1 MVDVLLANSR
11 CKGLPKLLNS
21 CFQLFYISGFYSG
34 TEILFHGPPN
44 IFYWIQVCASCRGV
58 PTVDSFFLKICLGP
72 PTCIYMYVWDPYPA
86 GSDVPPDSDVG

>member
-1 MVDVLLANSR
+1 M
-11 CKGLPKLLNS
+11 
-21 CFQLFYISGFYSG
+21 Q
-34 TEILFHGPPN
+34 
-44 IFYWIQVCASCRGV
+44 GV